1 MAQNTLELTEQAE
14 GVYRSLWQ
22 KINASLD
29 SRDTSS
35 SAALDEIENLFERIT
50 RRPIREEWRLSG
62 MLNYLFRVK
71 GKWSRVCYRV
81 LADSGAIIIVSIT
94 PEFVGSP
101 DPKEVLALATD
112 LLVSEQTVAENR
124 RLQRLLGIQQPLYLS
139 RSDGVH

>member
-1 MAQNTLELTEQAE
+1 MAQHTLELTEQAE
-14 GVYRSLWQ
+14 GVYRSLWLNA
-22 KINASLD
+22 NASQD
-29 SRDTSS
+29 KQAS
-35 SAALDEIENLFERIT
+35 SAAFDEIENLFDRIT
-50 RRPIREEWRLSG
+50 RRPVREEWRLAG

-81 LADSGAIIIVSIT
+81 LADSNAIIIVSIT
-94 PEFVGSP
+94 PELVGSP

-112 LLVSEQTVAENR
+112 LLISEQTVAENR